1 MKISDYAV
9 KNYQFTLIIFLMV
22 VALGVTTILT
32 MPRSEDPDINA
43 PQFPVVVVYPGTSP
57 GDMEEIVVDPLEK
70 KLYALEDIK
79 RIKTFISDGLAV
91 LTVEYKY
98 SSDVEEKYQE
108 LVREVN
114 TIRTQL
120 PKEIAAM
127 EVRKIQP
134 SDVNVIQLA
143 LISENAGM
151 LTLKKE
157 AERLQEKLE
166 KVTALKNVEIFGI
179 PEQQVKVDLNLS
191 KMAQLHIP
199 LDAVLNVLQSE
210 IANIPGGSVQ
220 EGARSFNVKT
230 SGNYKDE
237 QEVANTIIYSVNR
250 KNILLKDI
258 ANVYKDF
265 ETTTHIT
272 RLNGHR
278 AVFVTAAQKKQEN
291 ISTTQQAYLPVI
303 EAFRKTLPSNI
314 DLKLHFDQA
323 DNVNKRLNGLAFDFL
338 IAILL
343 VAITLLPLGMRAA
356 SVVMI
361 SIPLSLAIGIVLLNL
376 MGYTLNQLSIV
387 GLVVALGLLVDDS
400 IVVVENIERWL
411 REGHS
416 RLEATLKATQQ
427 IGLAVI
433 GCTATLIISFLPII
447 FLPEASGDFIRSL
460 PMAVISAVIASML
473 VSLTIIP
480 FLSSRVL
487 KEHSGHPDGNV
498 FMRALKRVIH
508 GSYSRLLE
516 KALQRPVMTVLIGL
530 LVFGGSLALF
540 PVVGFSLFPASEK
553 PQFMV
558 NVISP
563 LQSNIE
569 YTDSI
574 TRTVERELKK
584 VPEVQY
590 VATNVGHGNPRV
602 YYNIVPKDDRSDF
615 AELFVQL
622 EEHTSPKR
630 KLAIIDQLRKQW
642 TPYPGAKVEVKNFEQ
657 GPPVIAPVEVRLYG
671 ENLDTLSVLAAQ
683 VEKLLRTVDGTLYVN
698 NPLMHRKSDIKVAI
712 NKEKAIQLGV
722 PTLSMDR
729 SIRMAVAGLEMGTFT
744 DAAGDEFSIVVSK
757 PKEARPGLE
766 VFDDLYVNAANGTA
780 IPLKQIA
787 GLTFES
793 SPLSINHFNKA
804 RTVSVSAYV
813 QKGYLNDEVINGVI
827 AKMDQV
833 KLPSGYSYEM
843 GGEVESR
850 NESFGGFGTIIL
862 VTIFLFIAV
871 LILEFRTFKSTL
883 IVLSVIPLG
892 IVGAVLAL
900 LVTGNSLSFVATIG
914 IIALAG
920 IEVKNTILLVDFTN
934 QLREKGMP
942 LEQAIREAGEIRF
955 LPIVLTSLTAIG
967 GLFPIAISTN
977 PLISPLAIVMI
988 GGLISSTI
996 LSRVVTPVVY
1006 KLIPPA
1012 VELQK

>member
-498 FMRALKRVIH
+498 FMRGLKRVIH

-516 KALQRPVMTVLIGL
+516 KALRRPVLTVLIGL

-584 VPEVQY
+584 VPRC
-590 VATNVGHGNPRV
+590 NM
-602 YYNIVPKDDRSDF
+602 
-615 AELFVQL
+615 
-622 EEHTSPKR
+622 SP
-630 KLAIIDQLRKQW
+630 
-642 TPYPGAKVEVKNFEQ
+642 
-657 GPPVIAPVEVRLYG
+657 
-671 ENLDTLSVLAAQ
+671 
-683 VEKLLRTVDGTLYVN
+683 
-698 NPLMHRKSDIKVAI
+698 
-712 NKEKAIQLGV
+712 
-722 PTLSMDR
+722 PT
-729 SIRMAVAGLEMGTFT
+729 
-744 DAAGDEFSIVVSK
+744 
-757 PKEARPGLE
+757 
-766 VFDDLYVNAANGTA
+766 
-780 IPLKQIA
+780 
-787 GLTFES
+787 
-793 SPLSINHFNKA
+793 
-804 RTVSVSAYV
+804 
-813 QKGYLNDEVINGVI
+813 
-827 AKMDQV
+827 
-833 KLPSGYSYEM
+833 
-843 GGEVESR
+843 
-850 NESFGGFGTIIL
+850 
-862 VTIFLFIAV
+862 
-871 LILEFRTFKSTL
+871 
-883 IVLSVIPLG
+883 
-892 IVGAVLAL
+892 
-900 LVTGNSLSFVATIG
+900 
-914 IIALAG
+914 
-920 IEVKNTILLVDFTN
+920 
-934 QLREKGMP
+934 
-942 LEQAIREAGEIRF
+942 
-955 LPIVLTSLTAIG
+955 
-967 GLFPIAISTN
+967 
-977 PLISPLAIVMI
+977 
-988 GGLISSTI
+988 
-996 LSRVVTPVVY
+996 
-1006 KLIPPA
+1006 
-1012 VELQK
+1012 